1 METYPLGGQ
10 IAQSGQGSNPLV
22 RGVKDAEVLK
32 VVATVTDEQFA
43 ARALV
48 RDWARNATSGPGGT
62 AAIRDVEQG
71 KTDAWR
77 PVFSRLAELGIF
89 GVAIP
94 EESGGAGGSIE
105 DLCAM
110 VEEAAKALVPGPV
123 ATTALATLVVSDPD
137 LLGAL
142 ASGERFAGL
151 ALEGEIEFDGAT
163 SKASGTLPFALGV
176 AEGAVLLA
184 PADGKWL
191 LIDTG
196 GAGVQIEPLAAS
208 DFSRPLARVV
218 LNSATATVV
227 SDTRARVEELAATVL
242 AAEAAG
248 ITRWSLETA
257 VDYAKVRE
265 QFGKPIGSFQAIKHI
280 CAEMLCRAEQAE
292 VAAADAA
299 RAAAE
304 GDESQFSIAAALAAS
319 TGIAAVKA
327 NVKDCIQVL
336 GGIGCTWEHDAHLY
350 LRRAHAIG
358 RFLGGAETWLRR
370 ITALTQAGVRRRLEI
385 DLTEVEDRRAEIAA
399 AVAQIAELPE
409 EKRQAALAEA
419 GLQAPHWPAPY
430 GRGAGP
436 AEQLLIDQEL
446 TAAGVARP
454 DLVIGWWAAPTILEH
469 GTPEQVERFV
479 PGTTR
484 GEFLWCQLF
493 SEPGAGSD
501 LASLRTK
508 AVRTE
513 GGWNLTGQKVWT
525 SAAHKA
531 KWGVCLA
538 RTDPDAPK
546 HKGITYFLVE
556 MSSPGIEI
564 RPLREITGD
573 SLFNE
578 VFLDNVFVPDELV
591 VGEVN
596 DGWRLARTTLA
607 NERVAMANGTAL
619 GNPMEE
625 LLELLAELDLDAAQQ
640 DRLGRL
646 IVTAQ
651 TGALLDQRIAQLAVG
666 GQDPGAQS
674 SVRKLIGVRY
684 RQALAEFTMDVS
696 EGGGLVDRR
705 ADGDRAVFD
714 FLNTRCLT
722 IAGGTEQ
729 ILLTVAAER
738 LLGLPR

>member
-1 METYPLGGQ
+1 MVT
-10 IAQSGQGSNPLV
+10 
-22 RGVKDAEVLK
+22 
-32 VVATVTDEQFA
+32 TVTNEQFA
-43 ARALV
+43 ARELV
-48 RDWARNATSGPGGT
+48 RDWARKGGT
-62 AAIRDVEQG
+62 TAIREIEQG

-77 PVFSRLAELGIF
+77 PVFASLAELGLF
-89 GVAIP
+89 GAAVP
-94 EESGGAGGSIE
+94 EDCGGAGGSIE

-110 VEEAAKALVPGPV
+110 VEEAAMALVPGPV
-123 ATTALATLVVSDPD
+123 ATTALAAVVLSEVNADPE
-137 LLGAL
+137 LLAAL
-142 ASGERFAGL
+142 ASGERFAGV
-151 ALEGEIEFDGAT
+151 ALEGDVEFDSDT
-163 SKASGTLPFALGV
+163 SRASGAVGLALG
-176 AEGAVLLA
+176 AADGGVLLL

-191 LIDTG
+191 LVDTDG
-196 GAGVQIEPLAAS
+196 DGVLVEPLQAT

-218 LNSATATVV
+218 LTSAPASPLVL
-227 SDTRARVEELAATVL
+227 SPERVENLTATVL

-248 ITRWSLETA
+248 LTRWSLDTA
-257 VDYAKVRE
+257 VAYAKVRE
-265 QFGKPIGSFQAIKHI
+265 QFGKPIGSFQAVKHL
-280 CAEMLCRAEQAE
+280 CAEMLCRAEQAQ

-299 RAAAE
+299 RAA
-304 GDESQFSIAAALAAS
+304 GDCDDRQFAIAAALAAS
-319 TGIAAVKA
+319 VGIAAAKA

-350 LRRAHAIG
+350 LRRAHSIG
-358 RFLGGAETWLRR
+358 CFLGGPERWLRR
-370 ITALTQAGVRRRLEI
+370 ITALTQDGVRRRL
-385 DLTEVEDRRAEIAA
+385 DLDLSDLKEVRDQRPEIAA
-399 AVAQIAELPE
+399 AVAEVAALPE
-409 EKRQAALAEA
+409 EKRQVALAEA
-419 GLQAPHWPAPY
+419 GLQAPHWPAPH
-430 GRGAGP
+430 GRGASP
-436 AEQLLIDQEL
+436 AEQLLIDQEMS
-446 TAAGVARP
+446 AAGVVRP

-469 GTPEQVERFV
+469 GTREQVQRFV
-479 PGTTR
+479 PATLR

-508 AVRTE
+508 AVRGD
-513 GGWNLTGQKVWT
+513 GGWLLTGQKVWT

-531 KWGVCLA
+531 RWGVCLA

-546 HKGITYFLVE
+546 HKGITYFLVD
-556 MSSPGIEI
+556 MKSPGIEI

-578 VFLDNVFVPDELV
+578 VFLDSVFVPDEMV
-591 VGEVN
+591 VGTVN

-607 NERVAMANGTAL
+607 NERIAMATGTAL
-619 GNPMEE
+619 GNPMEK
-625 LLELLAELDLDAAQQ
+625 LLKVLAEMDLDVAQQ

-646 IVTAQ
+646 IATAQ

-666 GQDPGAQS
+666 GKDPGAQS

-684 RQALAEFTMDVS
+684 RQALAEYTMDVS
-696 EGGGLVDRR
+696 EGGGLVQN
-705 ADGDRAVFD
+705 RAVFD

>member
-1 METYPLGGQ
+1 MGTTVIDEHF
-10 IAQSGQGSNPLV
+10 AV
-22 RGVKDAEVLK
+22 RE
-32 VVATVTDEQFA
+32 
-43 ARALV
+43 LV
-48 RDWARNATSGPGGT
+48 RDWARDSSHGGT
-62 AAIRDVEQG
+62 AATRAAEQG
-71 KTDAWR
+71 WQTGGADAWR
-77 PVFSRLAELGIF
+77 PGFAGLAELGIF
-89 GVAIP
+89 GVAVP
-94 EESGGAGGSIE
+94 EDCGGAGGSIE

-123 ATTALATLVVSDPD
+123 ATTALVTAVLAGLGSKVAPVPE
-137 LLGAL
+137 LLAAL
-142 ASGERFAGL
+142 ASGERFAGV
-151 ALEGEIEFDGAT
+151 ALEGSVRFDSARV
-163 SKASGTLPFALGV
+163 SGTVDMVLG
-176 AEGAVLLA
+176 AADGGVLLL
-184 PADGKWL
+184 PADGTWVL
-191 LIDTG
+191 VD
-196 GAGVQIEPLAAS
+196 AEREGVSVEPLRAT

-218 LNSATATVV
+218 LTSAPATAIAE
-227 SDTRARVEELAATVL
+227 SRERVEELAAMVL

-248 ITRWSLETA
+248 VTRWSLDTA
-257 VDYAKVRE
+257 VAYAKVRE
-265 QFGKPIGSFQAIKHI
+265 QFGKPIGSFQAVKHI
-280 CAEMLCRAEQAE
+280 CSEMLCRAEQAE

-299 RAAAE
+299 RAAE
-304 GDESQFSIAAALAAS
+304 DPDRRQFSIAAAVAAS
-319 TGIAAVKA
+319 VGIAAAKA

-358 RFLGGAETWLRR
+358 RFLGGAERWLRR
-370 ITALTQAGVRRRLEI
+370 ITELTQDGVRRRLGIE
-385 DLTEVEDRRAEIAA
+385 LTGVESLRPQIAA
-399 AVAQIAELPE
+399 AVAEIAALPV
-409 EKRQAALAEA
+409 EKRQVALAEA
-419 GLQAPHWPAPY
+419 GLQAPHWPSPY
-430 GRGAGP
+430 GRGSSP
-436 AEQLLIDQEL
+436 AEQLLIDQEMA
-446 TAAGVARP
+446 AAGVVRP

-469 GTPEQVERFV
+469 GTPEQIERFV
-479 PGTTR
+479 PATLR

-508 AVRTE
+508 AVRAPASE
-513 GGWNLTGQKVWT
+513 GGWLLTGQKVWT

-531 KWGVCLA
+531 RWGVCLA
-538 RTDPDAPK
+538 RTDPNAPK
-546 HKGITYFLVE
+546 HKGITYFLVD
-556 MSSPGIEI
+556 MKSPGIEI

-578 VFLDNVFVPDELV
+578 VFLDNVFVPDEMV
-591 VGEVN
+591 VGAVN

-607 NERVAMANGTAL
+607 NERIAMATGTAL

-625 LLELLAELDLDAAQQ
+625 LLKVLARTGIDAAGQ

-646 IVTAQ
+646 IATTQ

-666 GQDPGAQS
+666 GRDPGAQS

-684 RQALAEFTMDVS
+684 RQALAEFMMDVS
-696 EGGGLVDRR
+696 EGGGLV
-705 ADGDRAVFD
+705 ANHAVFD

>member
-1 METYPLGGQ
+1 
-10 IAQSGQGSNPLV
+10 
-22 RGVKDAEVLK
+22 

-43 ARALV
+43 ARELV
-48 RDWARNATSGPGGT
+48 RDWARSSCSSEATRS
-62 AAIRDVEQG
+62 VEQG
-71 KTDAWR
+71 ETDAWR
-77 PVFSRLAELGIF
+77 PVFRGLADLGLF
-89 GVAIP
+89 GVAVA
-94 EESGGAGGSIE
+94 EDRGGAGGSIE

-123 ATTALATLVVSDPD
+123 ATTALATLLVDDPD
-137 LLGAL
+137 DPGVLAAL
-142 ASGERFAGL
+142 ASGARFAGV
-151 ALEGEIEFDGAT
+151 ALDGSLQFDPEA
-163 SKASGTLPFALGV
+163 SRASGTCGWVLG
-176 AEGAVLLA
+176 AAAGGVLLL
-184 PADGKWL
+184 PTDGRWL
-191 LIDTG
+191 LIDTDSD
-196 GAGVQIEPLAAS
+196 GVQVEPLRAT

-218 LNSATATVV
+218 LTSAPAAVV
-227 SDTRARVEELAATVL
+227 AVSRERVENLAATVL

-248 ITRWSLETA
+248 VTRWALDTA
-257 VDYAKVRE
+257 VAYAKVRE
-265 QFGKPIGSFQAIKHI
+265 QFGKPIGSFQAVKHL

-299 RAAAE
+299 RAV
-304 GDESQFSIAAALAAS
+304 GDTADGQFAIAAALAAGV
-319 TGIAAVKA
+319 GIAAAKA

-350 LRRAHAIG
+350 LRRAHSIG
-358 RFLGGAETWLRR
+358 RFLGGTERWLRR
-370 ITALTQAGVRRRLEI
+370 ITALTQDGVRRRLGI
-385 DLTEVEDRRAEIAA
+385 DLTGVEGQRTEIAS
-399 AVAQIAELPE
+399 AVAEVAALPGAQ
-409 EKRQAALAEA
+409 RQAALAEA
-419 GLQAPHWPAPY
+419 GLQAPHWPKPY
-430 GRGAGP
+430 GRGASP
-436 AEQLLIDQEL
+436 AEQLLIDQEMA
-446 TAAGVARP
+446 AAGVERP
-454 DLVIGWWAAPTILEH
+454 DLVVGWWAAPTILEH
-469 GTPEQVERFV
+469 GTPEQVQRFV
-479 PGTTR
+479 PATLR

-508 AVRTE
+508 AVRSE
-513 GGWNLTGQKVWT
+513 DPDGGWLLTGQKVWT

-531 KWGVCLA
+531 RWGVCLA

-546 HKGITYFLVE
+546 HKGITYFLVD
-556 MSSPGIEI
+556 MASPGIEI

-578 VFLDNVFVPDELV
+578 VFLDNVFVPDEMV
-591 VGEVN
+591 VGTVN

-607 NERVAMANGTAL
+607 NERIAMATGTAL

-625 LLELLAELDLDAAQQ
+625 LLKVLAEIDLDAAQQ

-646 IVTAQ
+646 IATTQ

-684 RQALAEFTMDVS
+684 RQALAEFMMDVS
-696 EGGGLVDRR
+696 EGGGLVHN
-705 ADGDRAVFD
+705 RAVYD